1 MRYILF
7 LGVLFFQGPLWAQQG
22 VWKADLNYQ
31 VAVPLGDFKD
41 VVSDVSPRGA
51 SIGISYGFTAALAA
65 GLEIGFQ
72 DFYQKY
78 PRTVLHEPGSDIS
91 AVVTNSI
98 QIIPIL
104 AKAKYRLKESGMVQ
118 PFVGL
123 GIGGNL
129 VQYQK
134 YYGQFAESS
143 SKFGFAARPEIGLH
157 VPVGRAKAAGV
168 HLAAGYNF
176 MPHSDR
182 DLNGMHHAIFKLG
195 ASVPLR

>member
-1 MRYILF
+1 MRYILV
-7 LGVLFFQGPLWAQQG
+7 LSILFFQGPLRAQQG
-22 VWKADLNYQ
+22 SWKADLNYQ
-31 VAVPLGDFKD
+31 LGLPLGDFKN
-41 VVSDVSPRGA
+41 VVEDVSPRGA
-51 SIGISYGFTAALAA
+51 SIGISYGFTDAVSA

-78 PRTVLHEPGSDIS
+78 PRQVLHEPGSDIS

-104 AKAKYRLKESGMVQ
+104 LKGKYRLKDEGMVQ

-134 YYGQFAESS
+134 YYGQFTDSR
-143 SKFGFAARPEIGLH
+143 SKFSFAARPEVGLH
-157 VPVGRAKAAGV
+157 IPVGRAKTAGI
-168 HLAAGYNF
+168 HALAGYNF
-176 MPHSDR
+176 MPYEDR
-182 DLNGMHHAIFKLG
+182 DLNGIHHAVFKLG
-195 ASVPLR
+195 ASFPLR